1 MLTKRQKQVLD
12 FIKHYKD
19 KHDYAPSLEEI
30 KKHLRLSS
38 VSTAH
43 YHVQALQNIGY
54 LRKEEN
60 QPRALDV
67 FAKQKLVQ
75 IPLLGKIAA
84 GAPIEAIEDKESIAV
99 PQDKVKTGNSYFAL
113 KVSGNSM
120 VDENIDDGDIV
131 IVKKQANAENGQKVV
146 ALIDNSE
153 VTLKCLYREKGYIK
167 LQPANPQIE
176 PIIVKP
182 ENLTIQGVIID
193 VIKHMG
199 QETAHPILKKE
210 ILKDRSP
217 EETKYIQ
224 ENQIIC
230 GDAIKLLDSVKP
242 NSIDM
247 VLSDIPYG
255 ISLDEWDVLHANTNS
270 ALLGK
275 SPAQIGKSAFKR
287 RGKPINGWSKADK
300 NIPKEYQAWCYS
312 WGQKLYP
319 LVKEG
324 GSLFIFGA
332 RRTIHRAIM
341 ALEESG
347 FVLRDILAW
356 EKTNIHY
363 RAQSLSNIL
372 ESRGLT
378 KEAKEWEGWKLGNL
392 APKYEPIA
400 WLFKSYRYT
409 ITDNVLE
416 NKLGAMNIAECS
428 INGKSPTNI
437 LKFDFMKGE
446 GGIHEA
452 QKPIK
457 LLEYLIKLVTKEKQI
472 VLDPFIGSGSTA
484 VAAKNL
490 NRSYIGFE
498 ISKKYCDLAK
508 RRLSNSYYN
517 TSRRF
522 DLKQPTLF

>member
-1 MLTKRQKQVLD
+1 MLTKRKKQVLD
-12 FIKHYKD
+12 FIKRYVD
-19 KHDYAPSLEEI
+19 KNDFAPSLEEI
-30 KKHLRLSS
+30 KKHLGLSS

-43 YHVQALQNIGY
+43 YHVEALQNMGY

-67 FAKQKLVQ
+67 FVKQKLVN
-75 IPLLGKIAA
+75 IPLLGRIAA
-84 GAPIEAIEDKESIAV
+84 GVPIEAIEDRESIAV
-99 PQDKVKTGNSYFAL
+99 PQNKIKSGSSYFAL
-113 KVSGNSM
+113 KVSGDSM
-120 VDENIDDGDIV
+120 IDENIDDGDIV
-131 IVKKQANAENGQKVV
+131 IVKKQAVAENGQKVV

-153 VTLKCLYREKGYIK
+153 VTLKSIYREKGNIR

-176 PIIVKP
+176 PIIVRP
-182 ENLTIQGVIID
+182 ENLAIQGVVID
-193 VIKHMG
+193 VIKHMS
-199 QETAHPILKKE
+199 EKTAHVNLVQEIKKNKIADE
-210 ILKDRSP
+210 VD
-217 EETKYIQ
+217 YIQ
-224 ENQIIC
+224 ENKIIC
-230 GDAIKLLDSVKP
+230 GDTIKLLNLIKP
-242 NSIDM
+242 NSVDL

-255 ISLDEWDVLHANTNS
+255 ISMDEWDVLHANTNS

-300 NIPKEYQAWCYS
+300 NIPKEYQTWCYS

-372 ESRGLT
+372 EGRGLR

-400 WLFKSYRYT
+400 WLFKSYKHT

-416 NKLGAMNIAECS
+416 NRLGAMNIAECS

-437 LKFDFMKGE
+437 LKFDFMRGE
-446 GGIHEA
+446 SGLHEA

-457 LLEYLIKLVTKEKQI
+457 LLEYLVKLVTKEGQV

-490 NRSYIGFE
+490 NRSYVGFE
-498 ISKKYCDLAK
+498 ISKKYCEIAK
-508 RRLSNSYYN
+508 KRLLSSHHDV
-517 TSRRF
+517 F
-522 DLKQPTLF
+522 KDIKLKQKTLF

>member
-1 MLTKRQKQVLD
+1 M
-12 FIKHYKD
+12 
-19 KHDYAPSLEEI
+19 
-30 KKHLRLSS
+30 
-38 VSTAH
+38 
-43 YHVQALQNIGY
+43 
-54 LRKEEN
+54 
-60 QPRALDV
+60 
-67 FAKQKLVQ
+67 
-75 IPLLGKIAA
+75 
-84 GAPIEAIEDKESIAV
+84 
-99 PQDKVKTGNSYFAL
+99 
-113 KVSGNSM
+113 
-120 VDENIDDGDIV
+120 
-131 IVKKQANAENGQKVV
+131 
-146 ALIDNSE
+146 
-153 VTLKCLYREKGYIK
+153 
-167 LQPANPQIE
+167 
-176 PIIVKP
+176 
-182 ENLTIQGVIID
+182 
-193 VIKHMG
+193 
-199 QETAHPILKKE
+199 
-210 ILKDRSP
+210 
-217 EETKYIQ
+217 Q
-224 ENQIIC
+224 ENQIMC
-230 GDAIKLLDSVKP
+230 GDSIKLLDLIKP
-242 NSIDM
+242 KFVDL

-255 ISLDEWDVLHANTNS
+255 ISLDEWDVLHSNTNS

-372 ESRGLT
+372 ESRGLH
-378 KEAKEWEGWKLGNL
+378 KEAKEWDGWKLGNL

-400 WLFKSYRYT
+400 WLFKSYKHT

-416 NKLGAMNIAECS
+416 NQLGAMNIAECS

-437 LKFDFMKGE
+437 LKFDFMNGE
-446 GGIHEA
+446 SGLHEA

-457 LLEYLIKLVTKEKQI
+457 LLEYLIKLVTKEGQV
-472 VLDPFIGSGSTA
+472 VLDPFVGSGSTA

-490 NRSYIGFE
+490 GRNYIGLE
-498 ISKKYCDLAK
+498 ISKKYCEIAK
-508 RRLSNSYYN
+508 KRLTNCYYSTFKDVN
-517 TSRRF
+517 LRQ
-522 DLKQPTLF
+522 KTLF